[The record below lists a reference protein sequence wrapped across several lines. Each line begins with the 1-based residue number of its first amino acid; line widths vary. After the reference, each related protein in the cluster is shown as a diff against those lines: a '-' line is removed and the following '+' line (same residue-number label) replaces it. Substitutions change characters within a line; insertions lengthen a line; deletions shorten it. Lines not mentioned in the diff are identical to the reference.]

1 MSGQLEATSAEVD
14 RLREAAAARQE
25 ELCALRREAEALRA
39 RLHATTTEA
48 KQASG
53 QLEEA
58 RAALQVG
65 TPAPVTNPPPTFAPA
80 CYLCPLADT
89 IGRQN

>member
-1 MSGQLEATSAEVD
+1 MSGQLEATRAEVD

-25 ELCALRREAEALRA
+25 ELGALRREAEALRA

-58 RAALQVG
+58 RGAVQAG
-65 TPAPVTNPPPTFAPA
+65 SPAPVTPPSSHF
-80 CYLCPLADT
+80 
-89 IGRQN
+89 QK

>member
-1 MSGQLEATSAEVD
+1 MSGQLEATRAEVD

-25 ELCALRREAEALRA
+25 ELGALRREAEALRA

-58 RAALQVG
+58 RGALQAGSPASV
-65 TPAPVTNPPPTFAPA
+65 TPPSPPILPRLLLRA
-80 CYLCPLADT
+80 
-89 IGRQN
+89 

>member
-1 MSGQLEATSAEVD
+1 MD

-25 ELCALRREAEALRA
+25 ELCAVRREAEALRA

-48 KQASG
+48 KQASS

-58 RAALQVG
+58 RGALQVG
-65 TPAPVTNPPPTFAPA
+65 TPAPVTNPPPM
-80 CYLCPLADT
+80 LRPLPICARIVDT
-89 IGRQN
+89 

>member
-1 MSGQLEATSAEVD
+1 MSGQLEATRAEVD

-25 ELCALRREAEALRA
+25 ELGALRREAEALRA

-58 RAALQVG
+58 RGAVQAG
-65 TPAPVTNPPPTFAPA
+65 SPAPVTPPSSHFAA
-80 CYLCPLADT
+80 LA
-89 IGRQN
+89 IARIAVSIVRQL